1 MGYFIGFLFSY
12 LIVYAV
18 IPSLQKLSLKI
29 DFVDRP
35 TERKIH
41 KEPVSLLGGVAMF
54 FGFFCSYIVFLRPLT
69 IKSMAVLIGSFL
81 ILAIGIVDDWYKTH
95 KKEFPIL
102 PRFVVQIAAAILAYS
117 AGIVFYGFTN
127 PFTNAYILLPTWLQF
142 VLTITWIFGVTTV
155 INFSDGMDGLAGGIS
170 AISASTLFV
179 VALSKGQ
186 LDSAMISILIV
197 GAALGFLRYNKYPAQ
212 IFMGDSGANFLGYL
226 LAIISLDGAFKQAT
240 LISIAIP
247 VLALGVPILDNILV
261 VFKRFSEGKPIYKA
275 DRSQIHYRLLSAG
288 LNQKQVVTFLYLIS
302 VCFSLSSIIL
312 LLLNV

>member
-247 VLALGVPILDNILV
+247 VLALGVPIFDNILV

-288 LNQKQVVTFLYLIS
+288 LDQKQVVTFLYLIS